1 MSQTGNS
8 LNLRGNNYTSWQLGV
23 LTTLRIFIGWHFLYE
38 GIIKILNPNWSSAG
52 YLLDSQ
58 GIFSGLFESIAMN
71 QGLLDVVDFL
81 NIWGLAAIGLGLIL
95 GLFTRVATIGGMVL
109 LAFYYLSHPPMIGV
123 SYAIPSEGNYLFI
136 NKTLIELVALW
147 VLYLFPT
154 GKEIGLDRLIFK
166 AKKLS

>member
-1 MSQTGNS
+1 MTQTDNS
-8 LNLRGNNYTSWQLGV
+8 LNLRGNKYSSWQMGV
-23 LTTLRIFIGWHFLYE
+23 LTILRIFIGWHFLYE
-38 GIIKILNPNWSSAG
+38 GITKILNPNWSSAG

-58 GIFSGLFESIAMN
+58 GIFSGLFESMAMN
-71 QGLLDVVDFL
+71 QGVLDVVNVL

-95 GLFTRVATIGGMVL
+95 GLFTQLATIGGIII
-109 LAFYYLSHPPMIGV
+109 LAFYYLSHPALIGI

-166 AKKLS
+166 VKK